1 MKLSNL
7 IQPAPKRVMK
17 ILINES
23 QFRRLANS
31 VCSLLQ
37 EEKIMKT
44 YLINKKS
51 NGQ

>member
-7 IQPAPKRVMK
+7 IQPAPKSVMK

-23 QFRRLANS
+23 QFRRLADS
-31 VCSLLQ
+31 ICSLLQ

-44 YLINKKS
+44 YLINKKN
-51 NGQ
+51 NGK